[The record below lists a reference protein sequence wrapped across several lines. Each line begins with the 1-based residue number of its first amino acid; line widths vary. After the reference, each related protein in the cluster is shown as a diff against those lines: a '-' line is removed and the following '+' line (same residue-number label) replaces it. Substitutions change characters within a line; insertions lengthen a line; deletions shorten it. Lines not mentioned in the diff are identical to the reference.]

1 MYRNIIKRFFD
12 VMGSFFLILI
22 LLPVFTILWVVIR
35 FQMGTPVVFKQAR
48 PGRNEKIF
56 NIMKFRSMS
65 DKRDAFGKLLPDKD
79 RITRVG
85 KFIRKTSLDE
95 LPQLF
100 NVLKGD
106 MSFIGPRP
114 LLEQYLPYY
123 TEEEKLRHTVRPGI
137 TGLAQVNGRNCI
149 SWDDKLAYDVKYVKS
164 ITFIGDIRIAFLTIM
179 KVFRCKDVKTVP
191 TGIPLNVE
199 RAEKSNK

>member
-1 MYRNIIKRFFD
+1 MYRNIVKRALD
-12 VMGSFFLILI
+12 MVGSFSLILI

-35 FQMGTPVVFKQAR
+35 FTMGTPVVFKQAR

-65 DKRDAFGKLLPDKD
+65 DKRDASGKLLPDKD
-79 RITRVG
+79 RITCVG
-85 KFIRKTSLDE
+85 KFIRRTSLDE

-100 NVLKGD
+100 NVLRGD

-114 LLEQYLPYY
+114 LLEQYIPYY

-149 SWDDKLAYDVKYVKS
+149 SWDDKLAYDVEYVRS
-164 ITFIGDIRIAFLTIM
+164 ITFIGDIKILFLTIM
-179 KVFRCKDVKTVP
+179 KVLKCKDVKTVP